1 MSKFAIS
8 LSFCWNFKNII
19 SVFFLIF
26 CAVLTLYSGGCT
38 AASGSPAPASSST
51 AASTSGC
58 TTPSSRRCWAPT
70 RIGSP
75 PSSWAGPSP
84 SCPASPPTPSTQSRG
99 KSRYFAALG
108 LLAVLLRK
116 FCVFYWVRLLAVMNS
131 KTEHGNMLQNVRLSI
146 LYSSKSIESHTFCN
160 DLLRF
165 VLLFITASSL
175 PQ

>member
-99 KSRYFAALG
+99 KSHCFADKLKKKRL
-108 LLAVLLRK
+108 LLAISNTTENGIRNTIRK
-116 FCVFYWVRLLAVMNS
+116 LIHFKISQLYYFVFQTY
-131 KTEHGNMLQNVRLSI
+131 
-146 LYSSKSIESHTFCN
+146 
-160 DLLRF
+160 
-165 VLLFITASSL
+165 
-175 PQ
+175 